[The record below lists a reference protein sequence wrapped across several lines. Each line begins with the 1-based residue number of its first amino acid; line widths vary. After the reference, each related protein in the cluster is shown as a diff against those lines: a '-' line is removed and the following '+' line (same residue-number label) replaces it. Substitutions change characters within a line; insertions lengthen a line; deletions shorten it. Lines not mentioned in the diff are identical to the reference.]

1 MTALRALCLLAVAAA
16 VAAGCGGRHHRAE
29 RRGIDLRR
37 PQTLAVAVLASQ
49 RKYGTTPDYGVAK
62 SASCDRVPERVPAA
76 SRGEP
81 LRSFENRND
90 VGRDWR
96 FFRCAVLYSS
106 GRPRFIDAAVKPD
119 GSHWVE
125 LL

>member
-1 MTALRALCLLAVAAA
+1 MTAARGVAFLATVCV
-16 VAAGCGGRHHRAE
+16 VAAGCGTQHHRAP
-29 RRGIDLRR
+29 RRVLDLRR
-37 PQTLAVAVLASQ
+37 PQTLSVAVLRSEQ
-49 RKYGTTPDYGVAK
+49 KYGTTPDFGVAK

-81 LRSFENRND
+81 LRSFENRNG

-106 GRPRFIDAAVKPD
+106 GRPRYVDAAVEPD
-119 GSHWVE
+119 GSHWVKM
-125 LL
+125 L